1 MSKLALRDGDDH
13 PAAAGKHL
21 VDATV
26 LARAERHDGAGYL
39 AGYAVECTMKTLIQL
54 EGEKPRKYKHRLFK
68 MSQDA
73 LRFAALPGARSA
85 RYAPKAATGHSIYDR
100 AMGWQEALR
109 YRAPGAISGATAQAW
124 LQEARM
130 LYETTIVPMRLD
142 GVI

>member
-1 MSKLALRDGDDH
+1 MSTSALRDGDDY

-54 EGEKPRKYKHRLFK
+54 ERGRPRKYKHQLTK
-68 MSQDA
+68 LSQNA
-73 LRFAALPGARSA
+73 MRFAVLPGARSV
-85 RYAPKAATGHSIYDR
+85 RYAPKKIAGIA
-100 AMGWQEALR
+100 GWREELR
-109 YRAPGAISGATAQAW
+109 YRAPGTISSATAQAW
-124 LQEARM
+124 LEEARM